1 MRRILTVAILLASVA
16 VAGAFA
22 YQARAQQSP
31 FSEPLPGRILIA
43 DADPAA
49 QQPAA
54 APAPVQPPGP
64 VHVVTF
70 VDITPNNRDNGTAF
84 CKQYVAD
91 TRKDPGITSV
101 QLMAQTN
108 RSNHLVLYEVWQ
120 NQAAF
125 ERHEALQHTK
135 DFRAKMLPIIGS
147 PFDQRL
153 HYVVP

>member
-1 MRRILTVAILLASVA
+1 MRRTVFTAGCKYSPHPLAVAVLLVSVA
-16 VAGAFA
+16 VAGTFT
-22 YQARAQQSP
+22 YRTQAQQ
-31 FSEPLPGRILIA
+31 
-43 DADPAA
+43 AA
-49 QQPAA
+49 PAA

-70 VDITPNNRDNGTAF
+70 VDITPPNRDSGTVL
-84 CKQYVAD
+84 CKQYAAD
-91 TRKDPGITSV
+91 TRKDPGVVSV
-101 QLMAQTN
+101 ELIAQTN
-108 RSNHLVLYEVWQ
+108 RPNHLVIYEVWQ

-147 PFDQRL
+147 PFDQRP